1 MYKRQILDISEKNV
15 LDNYKTIRNELKSY
29 NVELGNKAEIIVLN
43 KSDLLESDVIKKIV
57 MDLKKEVKNKIFVIS
72 TITNDGVEE
81 LKQIILDA
89 GVNNEN

>member
-1 MYKRQILDISEKNV
+1 MKDV
-15 LDNYKTIRNELKSY
+15 LQLYIFWIDNYKTIRNELKSY

-57 MDLKKEVKNKIFVIS
+57 KDLKKEVKNKVFVIS

>member
-1 MYKRQILDISEKNV
+1 
-15 LDNYKTIRNELKSY
+15 
-29 NVELGNKAEIIVLN
+29 VLN

-57 MDLKKEVKNKIFVIS
+57 KDLKKEVKNKVFVIS

>member
-1 MYKRQILDISEKNV
+1 MDISEKNV

-57 MDLKKEVKNKIFVIS
+57 KDLKKEVKNKVFVIS

-81 LKQIILDA
+81 LKQIILDT

>member
-1 MYKRQILDISEKNV
+1 MDISEKNV

-57 MDLKKEVKNKIFVIS
+57 KDLKKEVKNKVFVIS